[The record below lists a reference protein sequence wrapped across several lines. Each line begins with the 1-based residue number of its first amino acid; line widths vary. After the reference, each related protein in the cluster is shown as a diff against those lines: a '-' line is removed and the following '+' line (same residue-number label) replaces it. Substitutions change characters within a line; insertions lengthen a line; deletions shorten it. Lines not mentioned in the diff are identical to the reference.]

1 MPKRS
6 PNTPNNVVD
15 LRTGK
20 PIETPKKRAVKTAPS
35 AGADQHKWEFKP
47 RFLRGAFGWK
57 SQPAISRI
65 KEAVSEIKKVARKDS
80 ALAAEGAV
88 IFFERIAPAIEHVDG
103 SSGSIGCAVNKAIED
118 LVPIIVSASV
128 EDETRED
135 WLDRLYKAHEED
147 RMPYIESIGDYWGE
161 LCSTPE
167 LASKW
172 ADELIGVVRL
182 CWSDDRP
189 GAFFHGTS
197 ACLSALL
204 RAGRNEDLLALLELE
219 RHKMWHYQ
227 QFGARALANMGK
239 VSEAIEF
246 AQTCP
251 DRYGYMRVAQTCEQL
266 LLNAGRIEE
275 AYQNYAIDA
284 NRENSYIATY
294 RVIAK
299 KYPSIQPERILT
311 DLIEASPGE
320 EGKWF
325 ATAKELG
332 LLELAVELAR
342 KGPCDPKT
350 LTRAARDYHET
361 NPAFAVDVG
370 MSALAWLFKGYGYE
384 ITSADVWDV
393 YEPTLKAAQALGK
406 EEQVRSKICEAVKF
420 GLTEHNWVAGIL
432 AREFQLN

>member
-6 PNTPNNVVD
+6 PNNVVD
-15 LRTGK
+15 LRAGK
-20 PIETPKKRAVKTAPS
+20 PIETPKKSPAKSRAAF
-35 AGADQHKWEFKP
+35 GADRHKWEFKP
-47 RFLRGAFGWK
+47 RFRRGAFGWK

-65 KEAVSEIKKVARKDS
+65 KEAVSEIKKVARKDT
-80 ALAAEGAV
+80 ALAGEGAV
-88 IFFERIAPAIEHVDG
+88 IFFERLSPAIENVDG
-103 SSGSIGCAVNKAIED
+103 SSGSIGSAVNKAIEE
-118 LVPIIVSASV
+118 LVPIIAAATV
-128 EDETRED
+128 DTTTREG

-147 RMPYIESIGDYWGE
+147 RMSYIESIGDYWGE
-161 LCSTPE
+161 LSSTAE

-204 RAGRNEDLLALLELE
+204 RAGRNYELLALLELD

-227 QFGARALANMGK
+227 QFGARALSNMGK
-239 VSEAIEF
+239 VSEAIRF
-246 AQTCP
+246 AQTCANLH
-251 DRYGYMRVAQTCEQL
+251 GNYMWVARTCEQL

-275 AYQNYAIDA
+275 AYQHYAIDA
-284 NRENSYIATY
+284 NRENSYISTY
-294 RVIAK
+294 RAIAK
-299 KYPSIQPERILT
+299 KYPSIQSERILT

-332 LLELAVELAR
+332 LLDLALELAR

-350 LTRAARDYHET
+350 LARAARDHLES
-361 NPAFAVDVG
+361 NPAFALDVG
-370 MSALAWLFKGYGYE
+370 MSALAWK
-384 ITSADVWDV
+384 
-393 YEPTLKAAQALGK
+393 PTLY
-406 EEQVRSKICEAVKF
+406 R
-420 GLTEHNWVAGIL
+420 
-432 AREFQLN
+432 QLRIGRH

>member
-6 PNTPNNVVD
+6 TNNVVD

-20 PIETPKKRAVKTAPS
+20 PIETPKKRTAKTAPT
-35 AGADQHKWEFKP
+35 AGTDRHKWEFKP
-47 RFLRGAFGWK
+47 RFRRGAFGWK

-80 ALAAEGAV
+80 TLAAEGAV
-88 IFFERIAPAIEHVDG
+88 IFFERLSPAIEHVDG
-103 SSGSIGCAVNKAIED
+103 SSGSIGSAVNKAIEE
-118 LVPIIVSASV
+118 LVPIIANALV

-172 ADELIGVVRL
+172 ADDLIGVVRL
-182 CWSDDRP
+182 CWSGGRP

-204 RAGRNEDLLALLELE
+204 WAGRNEELLALLQLE

-251 DRYGYMRVAQTCEQL
+251 DRYGYMRVSQTCEQL

-299 KYPSIQPERILT
+299 KYQSIQPERILT

-384 ITSADVWDV
+384 MTSADVWAA

-406 EEQVRSKICEAVKF
+406 EGQIRSKICEAVKF
-420 GLTEHNWVAGIL
+420 GLKEHNWVAGIL
-432 AREFQLN
+432 AREFQLK